1 MSEKERKSQKKKGLT
16 RREFLGRSLKVGAG
30 IAAAST
36 LSKFIGSSKYSPYSV
51 IAGGRKKIE
60 YTPKAGLASG
70 MIGGPT
76 GFAGAESYQYTGDE
90 AAGRAVEALRKLK
103 ADGKAPDKLVVMLPP
118 GCVGHYESPF
128 PEGAPKARQVFF
140 EETGIDLELVDV
152 VETEQTT
159 KLIQDYQ
166 TGARA
171 YDTYSYWSDETAD
184 LAASGALL
192 NLDEFVD
199 KYRPDWKDPQWGDVG
214 GDVTTTATS
223 KYLGSYYN
231 VNMDGDYQLWVYR
244 KDLFEDPKEQRDFKA
259 RYGWD
264 LQWPETWEQLDQIS
278 RFFHRPDKGLLGA
291 TDLRNQYW
299 GFSNW
304 FQRYT
309 SSGNPN
315 QFYWDDSMNPLINSD
330 AGIKATEEHVKSLAW
345 HHKDAISWGWPE
357 QYANMSAGGA
367 AITCAYPNMP
377 KFLDTPKAPDW
388 LGVESKVYQKLRSGV
403 SPGRVIG
410 GVLVRRTV
418 WWPSI
423 GHGVAAGGRNKEAAY
438 LFLQWISS
446 GKVSTWLVANPAGY
460 YDPWK
465 VPHFK
470 DPFVIGSY
478 KDWHIK
484 TYEESIK
491 RSSPPIIIPGV
502 IEYRTALDT
511 ALQQALAGQKTPRQA
526 MKDCADEWNRIT
538 DRKGRDK
545 QIQAVK
551 ATRAAWPTVVDKP
564 TIKA

>member
-1 MSEKERKSQKKKGLT
+1 MPEKEKKHEGNT
-16 RREFLGRSLKVGAG
+16 VSRREFLGKSLKAGAG
-30 IAAAST
+30 IVAASAV
-36 LSKFIGSSKYSPYSV
+36 SKFMSTKYSPNS
-51 IAGGRKKIE
+51 IFASGGGKKLE
-60 YTPKAGLASG
+60 YTPKAGLAAG

-76 GFAGAESYQYTGDE
+76 GFEGAERYQYSGDD
-90 AAGRAVEALRKLK
+90 AAGRAVEGLRKLR
-103 ADGKAPDKLVVMLPP
+103 AEGKAPEKLVIMVPP
-118 GCVGHYESPF
+118 GCVGHWESPF
-128 PEGAPKARQVFF
+128 PEGAPQAKQVFF
-140 EETGIDLELVDV
+140 DETGVEIDVVDV

-171 YDTYSYWSDETAD
+171 YDIYSYWSDETAD
-184 LAASGALL
+184 LAASGAIL
-192 NLDEFVD
+192 NLDEYVD
-199 KYRPDWKDPQWGDVG
+199 KYKPDWNDPEWGNVG

-223 KYLGSYYN
+223 KYLGSVYN
-231 VNMDGDYQLWVYR
+231 VVMDGDYQLWVYR
-244 KDLFEDPKEQRDFKA
+244 KDLFEDPKEQRAFKD

-278 RFFHRPDKGLLGA
+278 QFFHRPNQNLLGC

-309 SSGNPN
+309 SFDNPD
-315 QFYWDDSMNPLINSD
+315 QFYWDDDMNPLITTD
-330 AGIKATEEHVKSLAW
+330 AGIQATAQHVNSLKW
-345 HHKDAISWGWPE
+345 HSKDAISWGWPE

-367 AITCAYPNMP
+367 AVTCAYPNMP

-410 GVLVRRTV
+410 GTLVRRTV

-423 GHGVAAGGRNKEAAY
+423 GHGVAANGKYTEAAY
-438 LFLQWISS
+438 LLCQWMSS
-446 GKVSTWLVANPAGY
+446 GKVSTWLTANPAGY

-465 VPHFK
+465 IPHFK
-470 DPFVIGSY
+470 DPFVIASY
-478 KDWHIK
+478 KPWHIN
-484 TYEESIK
+484 TYVESIK

-511 ALQQALAGQKTPRQA
+511 SLQQALAGQKTPAQA
-526 MKDCADEWNRIT
+526 MKDCAAEWDRIT

-545 QIQAVK
+545 QIKAIK
-551 ATRAAWPTVVDKP
+551 ATRAAWPTLVDKP
-564 TIKA
+564 TI

>member
-1 MSEKERKSQKKKGLT
+1 MPEKEKKPEEMNKMS
-16 RREFLGRSLKVGAG
+16 RRDFLGKSLKVGAG
-30 IAAAST
+30 VAAASVA
-36 LSKFIGSSKYSPYSV
+36 SRFIGNKYSPNS
-51 IAGGRKKIE
+51 IFAGGGGKKLE
-60 YTPKAGLASG
+60 YTPKAGLAPG

-76 GFAGAESYQYTGDE
+76 GFDGAERYQYSGDE
-90 AAGRAVEALRKLK
+90 AAGRAIEGLRKLK

-128 PEGAPKARQVFF
+128 PEGAPQAKQVFF
-140 EETGIDLELVDV
+140 EETGIELELVDV

-166 TGARA
+166 TNARA

-184 LAASGALL
+184 LAASGAIL

-199 KYRPDWKDPQWGDVG
+199 KYKPDWNDPVWGNVG
-214 GDVTTTATS
+214 GDITTTATS
-223 KYLGSYYN
+223 KYLGSVYN
-231 VNMDGDYQLWVYR
+231 VVMDGDYQLWVYR
-244 KDLFEDPKEQRDFKA
+244 KDLFEDPKEQKAFKA
-259 RYGWD
+259 RYGYD

-278 RFFHRPDKGLLGA
+278 RFFHRPDRGLLGC

-309 SSGNPN
+309 SSDNPD
-315 QFYWDDSMNPLINSD
+315 QFYWDDEMNPLIVSD
-330 AGIKATEEHVKSLAW
+330 AGIKATEEHVKSLEW
-345 HHKDAISWGWPE
+345 HHKDAISWGWPQ
-357 QYANMSAGGA
+357 QYANMAEGGA

-377 KFLDTPKAPDW
+377 KFLDTQKAPDW
-388 LGVESKVYQKLRSGV
+388 LGVESKVYHKLRSGV
-403 SPGRVIG
+403 SPGHVVG
-410 GVLVRRTV
+410 GALVRRTV

-423 GHGVAAGGRNKEAAY
+423 GHGVASNGKYKEAAY

-470 DPFVIGSY
+470 DPYVIGSY

-502 IEYRTALDT
+502 IEYRTAIDT
-511 ALQQALAGQKTPRQA
+511 ALQQALAGQKTPEKA
-526 MKDCADEWNRIT
+526 MKDCAAEWNKIT
-538 DRKGRDK
+538 ERVGRDK
-545 QIQAVK
+545 QIKAIR
-551 ATRAAWPTVVDKP
+551 ATRSAWPKIVDKP
-564 TIKA
+564 TI